1 MSEPRLPFLLLWV
14 AVNVLIRTITGRVW
28 PEDERKVIK
37 PHLRRA
43 LEMRRDLSR
52 APWWN

>member
-1 MSEPRLPFLLLWV
+1 MNETRLPYLLPWV
-14 AVNVLIRTITGRVW
+14 KVNVLIRSITGRVW
-28 PEDERKVIK
+28 PEEEWKIIK

-43 LEMRRDLSR
+43 LEIRRDLSR